1 MNQREWY
8 DYIQEVTRRHIIEM
22 AELRNRHEMEIK
34 MLQQHML
41 KAEPAPDFKF
51 GLMRSIDTTNLRA
64 EADRYD
70 LSA

>member
-22 AELRNRHEMEIK
+22 AELRNRHEREIK

-51 GLMRSIDTTNLRA
+51 GSMRSIDISTLSA
-64 EADRYD
+64 EADQYN

>member
-34 MLQQHML
+34 Q
-41 KAEPAPDFKF
+41 
-51 GLMRSIDTTNLRA
+51 I
-64 EADRYD
+64 
-70 LSA
+70 